1 MKQLAEPVRLE
12 ASWLKPDQGKKES
25 RSSGLRRAAKNS
37 GWRRRRFSGYRDT
50 FLHFIG
56 QKHGLTGK
64 IKRWLKLPRGPRTR
78 HRPRHE

>member
-1 MKQLAEPVRLE
+1 MKQLAEPASLE
-12 ASWLKPDQGKKES
+12 ASRLERDQAKKKS
-25 RSSGLRRAAKNS
+25 RSDRRRRAAKDS
-37 GWRRRRFSGYRDT
+37 GFRWRRFTDHRDT
-50 FLHFIG
+50 SVHIIG

>member
-1 MKQLAEPVRLE
+1 MKQLAEPASLEACRLE
-12 ASWLKPDQGKKES
+12 ADQAKKES
-25 RSSGLRRAAKNS
+25 RSGRLRRAAKDS
-37 GWRRRRFSGYRDT
+37 GCRRRRFTGHRDS
-50 FLHFIG
+50 FAHIIG

>member
-1 MKQLAEPVRLE
+1 MKQLAEPARLE
-12 ASWLKPDQGKKES
+12 AFRLEPDQAKKES
-25 RSSGLRRAAKNS
+25 RSGRLRGAAKVS
-37 GWRRRRFSGYRDT
+37 GCRRRRFTGYRDT
-50 FLHFIG
+50 FVQIIG